1 MKKSVFVL
9 SLLFTTILCGAQE
22 ARFINDI
29 RYFKKLDSLKFPPK
43 NAVLFIGS
51 SSFTRWKD
59 VSDYFP
65 GHTIINRGFGGSSL
79 PDVIHYTPD
88 IVFPYEP
95 KQVVIYCGENDFTA
109 AGGIEASVVVERVKE
124 LIALIRTRYP
134 KIPIAYISIKPSP
147 SREKYF
153 AQMKEANAAIKKWM
167 KKKKRNLSFINV
179 FDAMLNKDGS
189 LKKEIFVED
198 NLHMNAEGYKIWQQI
213 IEPYLL

>member
-1 MKKSVFVL
+1 MKKLVFVL

-22 ARFINDI
+22 ARFINEI

-109 AGGIEASVVVERVKE
+109 AGGIEAAVVVERVKE